1 VKHPLRLVCSVLLFC
16 APACVA
22 TPLISTVIIRSVPT
36 IPHGQDWGI
45 VLPPQPAIPQFALS
59 FDEVKSMLPA
69 LPPIGHDYQPR
80 EFGLLG
86 HKQKQGYVLT
96 AGCILIATILL
107 LAGYDLIPRAHA
119 GTLRL
124 RSMHLKQDLLG

>member
-1 VKHPLRLVCSVLLFC
+1 MV
-16 APACVA
+16 
-22 TPLISTVIIRSVPT
+22 STVIVRSVPT

-45 VLPPQPAIPQFALS
+45 VLVPQPAIPQFSLS

-69 LPPIGHDYQPR
+69 LPPIGHDFEPR
-80 EFGLLG
+80 EFGSAG
-86 HKQKQGYVLT
+86 HARKQSYLLT

-124 RSMHLKQDLLG
+124 RSMHLKQDLLS